1 VITDAITN
9 ATSSVWIEMY
19 EWTNP
24 HVMQALLQRKNQANT
39 ANQPFDVQLMLY
51 EQAPANTYNP
61 SHFTAPDGSDFTL
74 SSSIETIAQLQ
85 QLNMGI
91 QASFCNAVVDTEK
104 HAKFMVIDG
113 KTAYIMTAN
122 FTEVALGGSSYSNW
136 PAHVIGEVVHALGA
150 ALTHGATTGGSRPEI
165 NREYIVVDNDANDV
179 HALKTLFQ
187 NDWNQQAPDFTTLY
201 ASAPNL
207 LISGSNARPNPT
219 NSRVLLNALI
229 NFACQ
234 QSSDIA
240 IEMETLCDESPGAGI
255 GSIEQALID
264 AARQGIT
271 VRIIL
276 SYMAGQSI
284 DTSNAQAIQTL
295 TAALQSQSPQKLFIR
310 KDTKKYMHAKLILTE
325 GMAFVG
331 SQNLT
336 PGGLAWNREVGIL
349 VSDTTA
355 LGQLKQAFESDW
367 DESTDVSALN

>member
-1 VITDAITN
+1 
-9 ATSSVWIEMY
+9 M
-19 EWTNP
+19 
-24 HVMQALLQRKNQANT
+24 
-39 ANQPFDVQLMLY
+39 
-51 EQAPANTYNP
+51 
-61 SHFTAPDGSDFTL
+61 
-74 SSSIETIAQLQ
+74 
-85 QLNMGI
+85 
-91 QASFCNAVVDTEK
+91 
-104 HAKFMVIDG
+104 
-113 KTAYIMTAN
+113 
-122 FTEVALGGSSYSNW
+122 
-136 PAHVIGEVVHALGA
+136 
-150 ALTHGATTGGSRPEI
+150 THGATTGGSRPEI

-179 HALKTLFQ
+179 NALKTLFQ
-187 NDWNQQAPDFTTLY
+187 NDWNQQAPAFTTLY

-234 QSSDIA
+234 QNSDIA

-284 DTSNAQAIQTL
+284 DTRNAQASQTL